1 MPTNLKVSV
10 GLIKTY
16 PTILGYNAL
25 TSEQKTYLAEEQ
37 GWYESD
43 FPNPR
48 QERFWV
54 IDGDIFSEEMDL
66 TRLGAFRFDGWQYQY
81 HCRDES
87 FLARFSRD
95 LKTIEVA
102 KVLVEEEVDHDQE

>member
-16 PTILGYNAL
+16 PTILGYNSL
-25 TSEQKTYLAEEQ
+25 TFEQQTHLAENQ

-48 QERFWV
+48 QEHFWV
-54 IDGDIFSEEMDL
+54 IDEDIYSEEMDL
-66 TRLGAFRFDGWQYQY
+66 IRLGAFSFDGWAYQY
-81 HCRDES
+81 YCRDES

-102 KVLVEEEVDHDQE
+102 KLMVSL